1 VSRPVAIF
9 ALWALL
15 VGLVAGVE
23 WTIFTHKTP
32 NYYLLVVLP
41 VFAVVGAAS
50 LAGLSA
56 ARREARRGGVSVVP
70 DLSLPGALIGV
81 AVAVTLW
88 GAFIGEWLLLI
99 GGGLLAVG
107 LFGLGREA
115 LYARRLSHAAADG
128 EADPQR
134 TA

>member
-1 VSRPVAIF
+1 VAIF

-56 ARREARRGGVSVVP
+56 ARREVRRDGVSVVA
-70 DLSLPGALIGV
+70 DLSLPSALIGV
-81 AVAVTLW
+81 AVA
-88 GAFIGEWLLLI
+88 
-99 GGGLLAVG
+99 

-115 LYARRLSHAAADG
+115 LYARRLGHAAADR

-134 TA
+134 TV